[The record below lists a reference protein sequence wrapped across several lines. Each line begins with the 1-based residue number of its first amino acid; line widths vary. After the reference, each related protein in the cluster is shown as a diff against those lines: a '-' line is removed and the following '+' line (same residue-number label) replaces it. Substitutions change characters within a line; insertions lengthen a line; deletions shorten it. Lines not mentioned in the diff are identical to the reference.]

1 MCIQVQQITY
11 IHPDKEVLFR
21 NLSFTV
27 GKGRQ
32 LALIGNNGCGKSTL
46 LQIMAGKLQPSS
58 GNVLR
63 PDDLYYV
70 PQHFGQYDEMSI
82 AQALGI
88 DRKQKALHEILN
100 GNASIDH
107 FNILDDD
114 WNIEEKALAALNG
127 WGLGNRAPFRIHAH
141 TERWR
146 KDAGLPGWP
155 GTARAFRRI
164 DGRTDQSP

>member
-27 GKGRQ
+27 GRGRQ

-70 PQHFGQYDEMSI
+70 PQPSGCQGTPS
-82 AQALGI
+82 L
-88 DRKQKALHEILN
+88 
-100 GNASIDH
+100 
-107 FNILDDD
+107 FNHSGSVLTSP
-114 WNIEEKALAALNG
+114 
-127 WGLGNRAPFRIHAH
+127 GL
-141 TERWR
+141 
-146 KDAGLPGWP
+146 
-155 GTARAFRRI
+155 
-164 DGRTDQSP
+164 SVS

>member
-114 WNIEEKALAALNG
+114 WNIEEK
-127 WGLGNRAPFRIHAH
+127 P
-141 TERWR
+141 
-146 KDAGLPGWP
+146 
-155 GTARAFRRI
+155 
-164 DGRTDQSP
+164 